1 MATTQNSYT
10 GDGTTVLYSFTF
22 PYLDQSHVKVTLN
35 EVVTTAYTFA
45 NATQIQ
51 FTSAPGSGVRIRIY
65 RETDVDTAEATF
77 FAGSS
82 VRHDDLND
90 NQLQSL
96 YSAQEQENNKW
107 GKNTDTLI
115 STETW
120 SSADDKIATTAS
132 IQSQIATQVAG
143 IINADVVAGNAIT
156 VSQNTPTAGKV
167 TVAVTNNSIDTAEL
181 VDASVTTAKI
191 ADNNVTSDKI
201 LDANVTTAKIADANV
216 TEAKLAT
223 DSVTSDKIAAGAV
236 DTSELATDAVTSVKI
251 ADANVTT
258 AKIANSAVNSDKLAN
273 DSVIATKILDNTI
286 TTAKLTD
293 ATVVTDAEQA
303 TVVTNDTSFFTTTA
317 ADSRFV
323 NTTGDTMS
331 GALDMGTNKIT
342 NLDTP
347 TATTDAATKAYV
359 DGVVASGSIADADY
373 GDITVTGSGTTWT
386 IDNDTIT
393 SAKIVDGT
401 IVDGDINASAAIA
414 GTKVSPDFGSQ
425 DVQTSGLIKSA
436 NGTAANPS
444 ITFTSDT
451 DTGVYRNASDQVGIT
466 TGGVR
471 RAFVD
476 FSGLTVDA
484 SGVTVNDTAPSLN
497 LDGIGDAGLSTVN
510 LKDNAGNGS
519 SLVMYHTNYVGGTE
533 LSVGGDGTILNGQ
546 ANIGINA
553 GASSEIRF
561 GINNVEAVTVTSSGQ
576 LDLNTN
582 KIINA
587 ADPTGAQDAAT
598 KNYVDTT
605 TTANPIYVAVAGD
618 TMSGALA
625 MGTNKITGVGDP
637 TAAQDAATKNYV
649 DTTTTANPLYV
660 AVAGDDMTGDLTLSN
675 QSDLRFGEATANGS
689 NWVAFQAPSA
699 VAANV
704 TWTLPNAD
712 ATVSGHALKSDGAG
726 NLSWG
731 TAGGAAGGGT
741 DQVFYE
747 NDQTVNTSYSIT
759 SNRNAMSAG
768 PITIGASATV
778 TIPAGS
784 TWTIV

>member
-22 PYLDQSHVKVTLN
+22 PYLDESHVKVTLD
-35 EVVTTAYTFA
+35 EVLTTAYTFA

-51 FTSAPGSGVRIRIY
+51 FNTAPASSVRIRIY
-65 RETDVDTAEATF
+65 RETNVDTAEATF

-82 VRHDDLND
+82 IRHTDLND
-90 NQLQSL
+90 NQLQAL
-96 YSAQEQENNKW
+96 YVAQEQENNKW
-107 GKNTDTLI
+107 GKNVDTI
-115 STETW
+115 VSTETW
-120 SSADDKIATTAS
+120 SSSDTKIATTAS
-132 IQSQIATQVAG
+132 VQNQVATQVAG
-143 IINADVVAGNAIT
+143 IINSDVVAGNAIT
-156 VSQNTPTAGKV
+156 VTPNTPTAGKV

-201 LDANVTTAKIADANV
+201 LNGNVTTAKIADANV

-223 DSVTSDKIAAGAV
+223 DSVTSAKIAAGAV

-258 AKIANSAVNSDKLAN
+258 AKIANSAVTSDKLAN
-273 DSVIATKILDNTI
+273 DSVIATKILNNTI
-286 TTAKLTD
+286 TTDKLTD

-303 TVVTNDTSFFTTTA
+303 AVVTNDTSFFTTTA

-331 GALDMGTNKIT
+331 GALNMGTNKIT
-342 NLDTP
+342 NLGTP
-347 TATTDAATKAYV
+347 TATTDATTKAYV
-359 DGVVASGSIADADY
+359 DSVVASGTIADADY
-373 GDITVTGSGTTWT
+373 GDITVSNSGATWT
-386 IDNDTIT
+386 IDNNTIT

-401 IVDGDINASAAIA
+401 IVDGDVNASAAIA
-414 GTKVSPDFGSQ
+414 GTKISPDFGSQ
-425 DVQTSGLIKSA
+425 DVQTSGLIKAA
-436 NGTAANPS
+436 NGTAVNPS
-444 ITFTSDT
+444 ITFTSDPN
-451 DTGVYRNASDQVGIT
+451 TGVFRNGVDELGIT
-466 TGGVR
+466 TDGVR
-471 RAFVD
+471 RAVFDANGLRVDGQNVSIIDQSPAVFVD
-476 FSGLTVDA
+476 G
-484 SGVTVNDTAPSLN
+484 
-497 LDGIGDAGLSTVN
+497 
-510 LKDNAGNGS
+510 NADNGS
-519 SLVMYHTNYVGGTE
+519 SAVVLRDDAGSGFALTYYHTNYVGGTE
-533 LSVGGDGTILNGQ
+533 LSVGGDGTALNGQ

-561 GINNVEAVTVTSSGQ
+561 GINDVEAVTVTSSGQ

-587 ADPTGAQDAAT
+587 ADPTAAQDVAT

-618 TMSGALA
+618 TMTGALA
-625 MGTNKITGVGDP
+625 KGTNKITGVGDP

-675 QSDLRFGEATANGS
+675 QSDLRFGEATANGT
-689 NWVAFQAPSA
+689 NWVAFQAP
-699 VAANV
+699 AAITSNV
-704 TWTLPNAD
+704 TWTLPDAD

-731 TAGGAAGGGT
+731 TAGGASGGST

-747 NDQTVNTSYSIT
+747 NDQTVTTSYSIT
-759 SNRNAMSAG
+759 ANRNAMSAG

-778 TIPAGS
+778 TIPSGS
-784 TWTIV
+784 TWVIV